1 MKKLTYILFLLLL
14 SVTTEGQDLVGYEYW
29 FDTDFSSK
37 VYTAHTQSDVS
48 FDADVSVFR
57 QGMHY
62 ITFRIKDDKGKW
74 STPLTQYFY
83 RTSND
88 NGATNTLES
97 YEYWLDTDYTER
109 KTVESTNGTIAFDL
123 NASTL
128 RQGMHCLNFRAKDK
142 RGNWSNLLTQYF
154 YRTSNDNGADN
165 TLTSYEYWL
174 DTNYTERK
182 TVESTNGTIVFD
194 LDASILRQ
202 GIHYLNFRTKDK
214 LGNWSSPL
222 TQYFMKPGT
231 VTDNKICQYSYWLN
245 NDLNTLKTIDITPVT
260 SLEWNGFLLDVPEY
274 IIPESMPKEIQLA
287 NADKKK
293 QKSQIRLV

>member
-1 MKKLTYILFLLLL
+1 MKKLTYILFLRLL

-97 YEYWLDTDYTER
+97 YEYWLDTD
-109 KTVESTNGTIAFDL
+109 
-123 NASTL
+123 
-128 RQGMHCLNFRAKDK
+128 
-142 RGNWSNLLTQYF
+142 
-154 YRTSNDNGADN
+154 
-165 TLTSYEYWL
+165 
-174 DTNYTERK
+174 YTERK

-287 NADKKK
+287 NADKKTK
-293 QKSQIRLV
+293 KPDSPGLIHYS